1 MQKIKVILVVVGL
14 LLTGFVGGFLTNRYL
29 VKDRIHHLRRMDAG
43 KDFGSY
49 LLDKIKPDAVQARQL
64 QPILTDF
71 GQQFKSLGQQ
81 HQLERQQLT
90 DSLFTILTPLLHEDQ
105 LDASRQWR
113 RLLSRGPGKTLHKRG
128 GRKNK

>member
-49 LLDKIKPDAVQARQL
+49 LLDKIKPDAAQAQQL

-71 GQQFKSLGQQ
+71 GQQFKALGQQ
-81 HQLERQQLT
+81 HQQERQQLT
-90 DSLFTILTPLLHEDQ
+90 DSLFVTLTPLLNEDQ
-105 LDASRQWR
+105 LEASKQWR
-113 RLLSRGPGKTLHKRG
+113 RLLSRGSGRKLHKRG
-128 GRKNK
+128 GSKNK